1 MKKRQVAL
9 AIFTMALA
17 MTIGLGLPGGS
28 AWGEMSELE
37 TFIRA
42 RIEIGESMMNYMS
55 DLSKGDDYNPG
66 GGRPSM
72 EQMQKM
78 EEEINAR
85 VGEVLESLGLTIK
98 QYDEQSPKVF
108 SDKADVQSF
117 LEAHPDLKKRYEVLP
132 LHRSHPR
139 SGPS

>member
-1 MKKRQVAL
+1 
-9 AIFTMALA
+9 MALA
-17 MTIGLGLPGGS
+17 LTAVLGLPAGP
-28 AWGEMSELE
+28 ARGEMSELE

-42 RIEIGESMMNYMS
+42 RIEIGESMITYMR
-55 DLSKGDDYNPG
+55 DLSKGDDYNPK

-78 EEEINAR
+78 EKEINAR

-98 QYDEQSPKVF
+98 QYDEQSPQVF
-108 SDKADVQSF
+108 SDKAEVESF
-117 LEAHPDLKKRYEVLP
+117 LEAHPELKKRYEVLP

-139 SGPS
+139 GGPS

>member
-1 MKKRQVAL
+1 MKKRQPAL

-17 MTIGLGLPGGS
+17 LTAVLGLTSGP

-37 TFIRA
+37 AFIRA
-42 RIEIGESMMNYMS
+42 RIDIGESMMNYMR
-55 DLSKGDDYNPG
+55 DLASSEDYNPK

-72 EQMQKM
+72 EQMLKM

-85 VGEVLESLGLTIK
+85 VGRVLESYGLTIQK
-98 QYDEQSPKVF
+98 YDEQSPEVF
-108 SDKADVQSF
+108 SNEAEVEAF

-132 LHRSHPR
+132 LHRARPR
-139 SGPS
+139 GGPS